1 MLSSLLCL
9 HQTDWYC
16 ELVTLHHNG
25 PRSGCHNATME
36 PKLSR
41 PHTLDHMLPQG
52 GGGWKI
58 SSSGQSV
65 FECHFMK
72 CNLFDLAKSKLA
84 SITISVDVRQALT
97 KFEMILYNT
106 KHKTIHIKNKRIISL
121 VLSSFWSHL
130 GQVPL
135 LVSYQEGPGCHVL
148 VKV

>member
-1 MLSSLLCL
+1 
-9 HQTDWYC
+9 
-16 ELVTLHHNG
+16 
-25 PRSGCHNATME
+25 
-36 PKLSR
+36 
-41 PHTLDHMLPQG
+41 
-52 GGGWKI
+52 
-58 SSSGQSV
+58 
-65 FECHFMK
+65 MK
-72 CNLFDLAKSKLA
+72 RNLFDLAKSKLA

-106 KHKTIHIKNKRIISL
+106 KHIHIKNKRIISL